1 VKIERIREVLRA
13 EPFRPFWIHTAD
25 GGRLPVKHEDFVALE
40 PAGRELIV
48 YLPDSS
54 HQIVEVM
61 LITRLEVQAK
71 NGSAQTRK
79 KN

>member
-1 VKIERIREVLRA
+1 VLRA